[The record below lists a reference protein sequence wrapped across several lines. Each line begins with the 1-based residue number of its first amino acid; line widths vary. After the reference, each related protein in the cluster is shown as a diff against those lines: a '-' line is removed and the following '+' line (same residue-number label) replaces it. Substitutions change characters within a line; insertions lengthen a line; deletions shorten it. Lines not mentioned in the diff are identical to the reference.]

1 MHRQSLLSSLCLGFT
16 TPSFSSAIRSYSS
29 LFRSISL
36 SINPL
41 LCPCAPMLLESIAFQ
56 RCTHQS
62 CAIAVLSNSGQ
73 FHCAENQST
82 PCLSYSKACPWIAL
96 PLQHFVLLRFS
107 IARPRRSTLCQCG
120 TSNFSA
126 FAGLLR
132 PGPSCRISYH
142 RLTNASLH
150 LALPLRVNAFRAIAL
165 LAKRCFAH
173 AMRVR
178 TVLCLCLSP
187 PYFAHRRLR
196 KAYQSHSKAL
206 PVTAFSAVS

>member
-1 MHRQSLLSSLCLGFT
+1 MHRQSLLSSLFLGFT
-16 TPSFSSAIRSYSS
+16 TPSFSSALLNKSS

-36 SINPL
+36 NINPL
-41 LCPCAPMLLESIAFQ
+41 LCLCAPMLLESIAFQ
-56 RCTHQS
+56 RCTQQI

-73 FHCAENQST
+73 FHCAANRFTS
-82 PCLSYSKACPWIAL
+82 CLSYSKAGHWIAL

-107 IARPRRSTLCQCG
+107 IARPRRSTLCLCG

-126 FAGLLR
+126 FAGLVR
-132 PGPSCRISYH
+132 SGPSWRIPYH

-150 LALPLRVNAFRAIAL
+150 LALPLLGNAFRAIAL

-178 TVLCLCLSP
+178 TVLCL
-187 PYFAHRRLR
+187 R
-196 KAYQSHSKAL
+196 KAYQNHAIAWLFHSL
-206 PVTAFSAVS
+206 PLHHPWYVHVWVLVP

>member
-16 TPSFSSAIRSYSS
+16 TPSFSSAFRNRSS
-29 LFRSISL
+29 LLRSISL

-56 RCTHQS
+56 RYTQQI

-73 FHCAENQST
+73 FHCAANQST

-107 IARPRRSTLCQCG
+107 IARPRRSTLCPCS

-126 FAGLLR
+126 FAGLLLSA
-132 PGPSCRISYH
+132 PCWRI
-142 RLTNASLH
+142 
-150 LALPLRVNAFRAIAL
+150 P
-165 LAKRCFAH
+165 
-173 AMRVR
+173 
-178 TVLCLCLSP
+178 
-187 PYFAHRRLR
+187 
-196 KAYQSHSKAL
+196 
-206 PVTAFSAVS
+206 